1 MANEVTQ
8 SQDMLDPQVL
18 ADMIP
23 AKLTAEMK
31 FTPLASVDNTLEGRP
46 GTTIEFPAWNYIGDA
61 EDLKEGEPIE
71 TSKLTYGS
79 KAATIKGIAKG
90 GSITDQALLTGYGD
104 PYGELSSQLAKAMAN
119 KVDNDVLATLKDAT
133 QAVSVAA
140 TVDGIQEALDMY
152 NDEDDNRIVLLVS
165 PKAAGKLR
173 LQAGKDWLRGTQL
186 GSEALSKG
194 VYGDI
199 LGVQL
204 IRSRKL
210 NANEAFLIKTDNGE
224 KPAIKLMMKRGVN
237 IEPDR
242 KPGLLRT
249 DIYATSFYAPYLYDP
264 TKVVKVTFTDV
275 TGPQGTTGAPK
286 DKTVDNEVENV
297 AEDKRLGKQKKDAKN
312 TGDTNGQPKEV

>member
-1 MANEVTQ
+1 MADKVTY

-23 AKLTAEMK
+23 AELTAQMK
-31 FTPLASVDNTLEGRP
+31 FTALASVDSTLEGVP
-46 GTTIEFPAWNYIGDA
+46 GTTVEFPAWNYIGDA
-61 EDLKEGEPIE
+61 EDLKEGVAIE

-90 GSITDQALLTGYGD
+90 GAITDQALLTGYGD

-119 KVDNDVLATLKDAT
+119 KVDNDVLATLKGAT
-133 QAVSVAA
+133 QAISVTA
-140 TVDGIQEALDMY
+140 TVDGIQEALDIY

-186 GSEALSKG
+186 GSDALSKG

-210 NANEAFLIKTDNGE
+210 DANEAYLVKIDDGK
-224 KPAIKLMMKRGVN
+224 KPAIKWV
-237 IEPDR
+237 
-242 KPGLLRT
+242 
-249 DIYATSFYAPYLYDP
+249 Y
-264 TKVVKVTFTDV
+264 TFWY
-275 TGPQGTTGAPK
+275 G
-286 DKTVDNEVENV
+286 
-297 AEDKRLGKQKKDAKN
+297 
-312 TGDTNGQPKEV
+312 

>member
-1 MANEVTQ
+1 MANQVTQ

-71 TSKLTYGS
+71 TSKLSYGS

-140 TVDGIQEALDMY
+140 TVDGIQE
-152 NDEDDNRIVLLVS
+152 R
-165 PKAAGKLR
+165 
-173 LQAGKDWLRGTQL
+173 
-186 GSEALSKG
+186 
-194 VYGDI
+194 
-199 LGVQL
+199 
-204 IRSRKL
+204 
-210 NANEAFLIKTDNGE
+210 
-224 KPAIKLMMKRGVN
+224 
-237 IEPDR
+237 
-242 KPGLLRT
+242 
-249 DIYATSFYAPYLYDP
+249 
-264 TKVVKVTFTDV
+264 
-275 TGPQGTTGAPK
+275 
-286 DKTVDNEVENV
+286 
-297 AEDKRLGKQKKDAKN
+297 
-312 TGDTNGQPKEV
+312 